1 MKSKLAWLPNLL
13 TMMNLCCGF
22 IAILYAIQDPKSPQV
37 VGIALVLIFSA
48 WIFDFFD
55 GALARLLG
63 VSCAFGKEL
72 DSLADLVSCGVAPA
86 VLVYLVYH
94 QQEVPSTM
102 LMAAAAGFFACCAAG
117 RLARYNANDT
127 GKKRRYFTGVPVEIG
142 AMFAATVIMSNDSL
156 NEWVALGMILTAG
169 ILMISTL
176 RFPDAKHIILEAPI
190 MTRIIGVIVIVVGIR
205 WIAWSFLIPISYV
218 LYGLYLNIFPYH
230 RHLLD
235 GPPVPEELEEDEESV
250 HPAV

>member
-142 AMFAATVIMSNDSL
+142 ARR
-156 NEWVALGMILTAG
+156 LT
-169 ILMISTL
+169 
-176 RFPDAKHIILEAPI
+176 
-190 MTRIIGVIVIVVGIR
+190 
-205 WIAWSFLIPISYV
+205 
-218 LYGLYLNIFPYH
+218 
-230 RHLLD
+230 
-235 GPPVPEELEEDEESV
+235 ELELLEKLNV
-250 HPAV
+250 TTALLFVTFGPLPPMAPAASYCSMPALTVAPKV